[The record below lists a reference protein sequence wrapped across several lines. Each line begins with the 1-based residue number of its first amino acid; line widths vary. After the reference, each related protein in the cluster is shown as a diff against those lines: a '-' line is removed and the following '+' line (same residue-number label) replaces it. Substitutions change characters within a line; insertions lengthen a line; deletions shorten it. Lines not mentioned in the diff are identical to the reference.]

1 MQNIWFFQLS
11 ATEKMAAVEKEKQ
24 KEIFYALLAVYVKN
38 KVGEE
43 EPSYQIWLEKGS
55 LLVTRDWLQ
64 IISVYA
70 VMLKCCGL
78 SMLFFVDPVL
88 QGDDAKHYLS
98 YVYSRFLAPEVIG
111 KPNEMYE
118 RCVWVMPMLLEN
130 VSTNPIFSSSIFAEG
145 SDESPVA
152 ALVAKFEKLK

>member
-1 MQNIWFFQLS
+1 MS
-11 ATEKMAAVEKEKQ
+11 ATEKTTLAAAEKEEQ
-24 KEIFYALLAVYVKN
+24 KEIFYAIMSAYVKN
-38 KVGEE
+38 KLVEE
-43 EPSYQIWLEKGS
+43 EPSYQIWSEKGA
-55 LLVTRDWLQ
+55 LIVTRDWLH

-70 VMLKCCGL
+70 VMLKCCAL

-98 YVYSRFLAPEVIG
+98 YAYSRFLAPEVIG

-118 RCVWVMPMLLEN
+118 RCVSVMATLLRN
-130 VSTNPIFSSSIFAEG
+130 ASTNPESEESEG

-152 ALVAKFEKLK
+152 KLVAKLEKLE